1 MTPKPRFW
9 LCRIYLCLSV
19 LATAGIG
26 LADPTGKHYESMS
39 GDGMGGAAAFS
50 VLVIAAVVGLLDTIG
65 YDLLRLRRCIPNFLR
80 RFRFLWLMVLA
91 VGVLSLAVPQTKWS
105 GVEPVVFR
113 YLLDCFFALACT
125 IGDLTTRAR
134 GK

>member
-1 MTPKPRFW
+1 MRPHPRFW

-19 LATAGIG
+19 LATVGIG
-26 LADPTGKHYESMS
+26 LADPSGKHYESMS
-39 GDGMGGAAAFS
+39 GDGLGGAAAFAW
-50 VLVIAAVVGLLDTIG
+50 LAGACIVGLVDTIG
-65 YDLLRLRRCIPNFLR
+65 YDLLGSRRCIPTFLR

-105 GVEPVVFR
+105 GVEPVVIR
-113 YLLDCFFALACT
+113 YALDCFFALACA
-125 IGDLTTRAR
+125 IGDLATRVR

>member
-19 LATAGIG
+19 LTTASIG

-39 GDGMGGAAAFS
+39 SDGVGGAGAFAWLAA
-50 VLVIAAVVGLLDTIG
+50 ACVVGLVDTIG
-65 YDLLRLRRCIPNFLR
+65 YDLLRSRRCIPTFLR

-125 IGDLTTRAR
+125 IGDLTTRVR